1 MAGCLTFLVTPEEAP
16 RDLHVTAALSP
27 STLPTIVID
36 AGHGGSDDG
45 AKANGLTEKNI
56 TLDVAARLEQ
66 RMQALGFPTVLTRR
80 SDATIKL
87 PERVDLANQVEFS
100 LFLSLHCNHSA
111 SSSASGI
118 ETFYATEKVQPE
130 PTFSFAGF
138 FSKPEANTRVDR
150 GENLAGYVQAAMLNR
165 TEATNRGIKA
175 DRLFVVRHTRAPAVL
190 IETGFLSNP
199 FEARLLATPEYRER
213 IAGAIA
219 EGVAEFARTMPPPPK
234 PATQL
239 AKAAP

>member
-1 MAGCLTFLVTPEEAP
+1 MAGCLTFLITPEEAP
-16 RDLHVTAALSP
+16 RDVHVASALSP
-27 STLPTIVID
+27 STLPSIVID

-45 AKANGLTEKNI
+45 AQGNGLREKDV
-56 TLDVAARLEQ
+56 TLDLATRLDQ

-80 SDATIKL
+80 SDIALKL

-100 LFLSLHCNHSA
+100 LFVSLHCNHSA
-111 SSSASGI
+111 NSSASGI
-118 ETFYATEKVQPE
+118 ETFFASEKVAPE

-138 FSKPEANTRVDR
+138 FTKPQPATNVDR
-150 GENLAGYVQAAMLNR
+150 GENLAGYVQAALLNR
-165 TEATNRGIKA
+165 TEAGNRGIKA

-190 IETGFLSNP
+190 IEAGFLSNP
-199 FEARLLATPEYRER
+199 FEARLLSTPEYRER
-213 IAGAIA
+213 LAGAIA